1 MNRKL
6 ILFIAL
12 VACLALPLGH
22 LAAQEPTPPAAAA
35 PFMPPNEPNETFATA
50 APLPVFPFRG
60 YFHTAN
66 DVDFYR
72 FTIETAVEWDAV
84 VIVSYDFAVLRVELA
99 LYSANQT
106 LLAQDVSC
114 DSYHFGAHIRATLSP
129 GDYFLR
135 VRPCAGT
142 LNVDDS
148 YSLYDSA
155 LRGNVV
161 DAEPND
167 TLETAT
173 PVTIGQVVVA
183 SYDPLDYYGPCDD
196 DWYRFQ
202 GRAGDVFRF
211 IEPTFP
217 YVEPP
222 FARLYD
228 ANGNWLR
235 GQIVLPADGIYYL
248 KVLGEFDGG
257 DDGDPYCYEG
267 AYSFTVGE
275 SLWISVTTD
284 GLGGDSS
291 LKRGDIVTRKN
302 QAGKWQL
309 VFDASDVGITANVNA
324 IQRMPNGTILMSLAA
339 AQNVPGLGKVMPHD
353 IIRFVPTSLGANT
366 AGTFE
371 WFLDGSDVGLTTAGE
386 RIDAINVQTDG
397 GDLIHYPLN
406 ISITGTGSVPRQ
418 SGGALTVRDETVI
431 NLVQTS
437 WGANSA
443 GGWRT
448 GQHNTIPTGLAQ
460 EDINALER
468 LEKYPQGHSV
478 ELLVLLDNFT
488 INGDSGGP
496 KDIFDL
502 ENGIWVH
509 NLADKNI
516 DALTSGPAQP

>member
-50 APLPVFPFRG
+50 APLPVSPFTG
-60 YFHTAN
+60 FFHTVN
-66 DVDFYR
+66 DVDFFR
-72 FTIETAVEWDAV
+72 FAIDTAVEWDAD
-84 VIVSYDFAVLRVELA
+84 VIIWGDFAVLKVELA
-99 LYSANQT
+99 LYNANQT
-106 LLAQDVSC
+106 LLIQDVSC
-114 DSYHFGAHIRATLSP
+114 ISDASIRATLSP
-129 GDYFLR
+129 GDYTLR
-135 VRPCAGT
+135 IRPCAGT

-148 YSLYDSA
+148 YYLQVYP
-155 LRGNVV
+155 RGDVT

-167 TLETAT
+167 SRETAT
-173 PVTIGQVVVA
+173 PVTIGQFVVA
-183 SYDPLDYYGPCDD
+183 SFDPLDYYEPCDA

-211 IEPTFP
+211 VEPTTP

-228 ANGNWLR
+228 ADGNWLR
-235 GQIVLPADGIYYL
+235 GQIVLPVDGIYYL
-248 KVLGEFDGG
+248 EVLGVEG
-257 DDGDPYCYEG
+257 DDGGEYLCFQG

-275 SLWISVTTD
+275 SLWISVTAD

-386 RIDAINVQTDG
+386 RIDAINMQTEG
-397 GDLIHYPLN
+397 GDLIHYPLT

-418 SGGALTVRDETVI
+418 SGGTLSVKDETVI

-443 GGWRT
+443 GGWRMS
-448 GQHNTIPTGLAQ
+448 QDPLPTGLAQ

-468 LEKYPQGHSV
+468 LEKSPPNRSV

-488 INGDSGGP
+488 ISGVSGGP